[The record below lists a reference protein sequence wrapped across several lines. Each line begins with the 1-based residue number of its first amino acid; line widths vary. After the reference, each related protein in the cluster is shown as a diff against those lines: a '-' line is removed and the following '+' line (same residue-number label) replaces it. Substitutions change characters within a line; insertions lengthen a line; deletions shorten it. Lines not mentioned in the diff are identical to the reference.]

1 MLHYHS
7 VFYAPESHQKPGVR
21 KCHSNRKDLRR
32 GPRDC
37 WGLLVAHSDWEEH
50 QEGSLGEARKRGA
63 AGWSNSRRKK
73 VEKQKGFVCL
83 SKGKR

>member
-1 MLHYHS
+1 M
-7 VFYAPESHQKPGVR
+7 R

-50 QEGSLGEARKRGA
+50 WEGSLGEQGRGELQAGVTPGGSRWRSRKDLYVLVREG
-63 AGWSNSRRKK
+63 GSDGGR
-73 VEKQKGFVCL
+73 EP
-83 SKGKR
+83 